1 MTKNH
6 YAPSKVAGK
15 MKNITNLVGCG
26 PPESGPAEIL
36 RGSEP
41 AEIQLGEG
49 VFLLIFKNHYTS
61 SKLRWQVK

>member
-1 MTKNH
+1 MHRVSCGKT
-6 YAPSKVAGK
+6 AGK

-26 PPESGPAEIL
+26 PPEIQSGPAEIL

-61 SKLRWQVK
+61 SKLR